1 MKPLISA
8 VRTLMPN
15 KIMRTN
21 KNKKTDARE
30 TGRSGFEVGRCQS
43 RSVHAADKF
52 AALPTIKEM
61 ARPILPQIRFN

>member
-1 MKPLISA
+1 
-8 VRTLMPN
+8 
-15 KIMRTN
+15 MRTN